1 MTRFNDGPNISPAQ
15 IAQAANQFRTRSS
28 PAAMF
33 PISPRE
39 QQYGFL
45 FEDLQDDPANL
56 LIPDENTAKNLIQLG
71 QAMVDPNPIDPV
83 FDSKIPSA
91 YTYLGQLIDHD
102 VTRQAF
108 TNPPVLNETTLPLS
122 LAEIRSIP
130 NARSAGLDLD
140 CIYGPAIEQGASYE
154 PPRDP
159 QNNEK
164 LKLERMAGLPATP
177 ELPRE
182 TNAPHPALIGD
193 RRNDE
198 NLMVS
203 QLHLAFMLAHNKL
216 VDQGATFETAR
227 QTLRRH
233 YQWMVVND
241 YLFKIA
247 DPQIVNDILD
257 GKLDQFDPPDDNSFM
272 PLEFSVAAF
281 RFGHTMIRDRYNY
294 NGLFERVQLFQL
306 FLPGFLVEYHHVP
319 LDWKIDWTRFVD
331 GRNMA
336 RRFDTT
342 LAQGLTRLDDG
353 QGKPLPFGLAAV
365 DLLKAFLLRVPTG
378 EAVARKLGEP
388 QLSRGDILKQISK
401 EQAEAL
407 SLASF
412 ADRTPLWF
420 YILAE
425 AQLSN
430 TGHLGRVGSRIVA
443 SVIIGLVRKSKD
455 SYLRIK
461 DWTPTLGTKSQFDLP
476 DLFHFAGLLRNDE

>member
-1 MTRFNDGPNISPAQ
+1 MTRFIDGPNISPAE
-15 IAQAANQFRTRSS
+15 IAQAANQFRAASS
-28 PAAMF
+28 PAAIF
-33 PISPRE
+33 PITPRE
-39 QQYGFL
+39 QHYGFL
-45 FEDLQDDPANL
+45 FEDLQGDPANL
-56 LIPDENTAKNLIQLG
+56 LIPDTNTAKNLILLG
-71 QAMVDPNPIDPV
+71 QSMVDPDPLDPAL
-83 FDSKIPSA
+83 DSKIPSA

-122 LAEIRSIP
+122 LDEIRSVP

-140 CIYGPAIEQGASYE
+140 CIYGPAIEQGTSFE
-154 PPRDP
+154 VPRDP

-164 LKLERMAGLPATP
+164 LKLERMAGLPPTP

-182 TNAPHPALIGD
+182 TASPHPALIGD
-193 RRNDE
+193 RRDDE

-216 VDQGATFETAR
+216 VDQNATFETAR

-247 DPQIVNDILD
+247 DPAIVKDVLD
-257 GKLDQFDPPDDNSFM
+257 GRLEQFDPPDDDNFM

-281 RFGHTMIRDRYNY
+281 RFGHSMIRDRYNY
-294 NGLFERVQLFQL
+294 NGLFERVLLFQL
-306 FLPGFLVEYHHVP
+306 FLPGFLVDYNHIP
-319 LDWKIDWTRFVD
+319 LDWKIDWTRFVN

-342 LAQGLTRLDDG
+342 LAQGLNRLDNG
-353 QGKPLPFGLAAV
+353 AGNLGLAAV
-365 DLLKAFLLRVPTG
+365 DLLKGFLLRVPTG
-378 EAVARKLGEP
+378 EAVARRLRVTEVP
-388 QLSRGDILKQISK
+388 RDEVLKVISK

-407 SLASF
+407 SKDSF
-412 ADRTPLWF
+412 TGRTPLWF

-425 AQLSN
+425 AQLSG
-430 TGHLGRVGSRIVA
+430 TGRLGPVGSRIVA

-461 DWTPTLGTKSQFDLP
+461 DWTPTLGTQSRFDLP
-476 DLFHFAGLLRNDE
+476 DLFQFVDLLRNDE

>member
-1 MTRFNDGPNISPAQ
+1 MTRFTDGPNISPAQ
-15 IAQAANQFRTRSS
+15 IAQAASQFRAASS
-28 PAAMF
+28 PAAIF
-33 PISPRE
+33 PITPRE
-39 QQYGFL
+39 QHYGFL
-45 FEDLQDDPANL
+45 FDDLQMDPANL
-56 LIPDENTAKNLIQLG
+56 LIPDKNSAQNLITLG
-71 QAMVDPNPIDPV
+71 QTMVDPDPV
-83 FDSKIPSA
+83 DTALDSQVPSA

-108 TNPPVLNETTLPLS
+108 TNPPIPDVTSLPLS
-122 LAEIRSIP
+122 LDEIRSIP

-154 PPRDP
+154 VPRDP
-159 QNNEK
+159 QNKK
-164 LKLERMAGLPATP
+164 LKLERMAGLPPTP

-182 TNAPHPALIGD
+182 PNTPHPPLIGD

-198 NLMVS
+198 NLMIS

-216 VDQGATFETAR
+216 VDQNATFETAR

-247 DPQIVNDILD
+247 DPTIVNAVLE
-257 GKLDQFDPPDDNSFM
+257 GKLDQFDPPDDDTFM

-306 FLPGFLVEYHHVP
+306 FLPGFLVDYNHIP
-319 LDWKIDWTRFVD
+319 LDWKIDWTRFID

-342 LAQGLTRLDDG
+342 LAQGLSRLDNG
-353 QGKPLPFGLAAV
+353 GGKPLGLATI
-365 DLLKAFLLRVPTG
+365 DLLKAFILRLPTG
-378 EAVARKLGEP
+378 EAVARRLGEP
-388 QLSRGDILKQISK
+388 ELSRNDLLKAVSK
-401 EQAEAL
+401 DQAKAL
-407 SLASF
+407 SKDSF
-412 ADRTPLWF
+412 AGRTPLWF

-425 AQLSN
+425 AQLWG
-430 TGHLGRVGSRIVA
+430 TGRLGPVGSRIVA
-443 SVIIGLVRKSKD
+443 SVTIGLVRKSKD

-461 DWTPTLGTKSQFDLP
+461 DWSPTLGTKSRFDLP
-476 DLFHFAGLLRNDE
+476 DLFQFAGLLPNNE

>member
-1 MTRFNDGPNISPAQ
+1 MTRFADGPNISPAQ
-15 IAQAANQFRTRSS
+15 IAQAATQFRAASS
-28 PAAMF
+28 PASVF
-33 PISPRE
+33 PVKPRE
-39 QQYGFL
+39 QRYGFL
-45 FEDLQDDPANL
+45 FEDLQSNPANL
-56 LIPDENTAKNLIQLG
+56 LIADANTAKNLIELG
-71 QAMVDPNPIDPV
+71 QSMVDSNPSDPAL
-83 FDSKIPSA
+83 DSKIPSA

-102 VTRQAF
+102 MTRQAF

-122 LAEIRSIP
+122 LPDITSIP

-140 CIYGPAIEQGASYE
+140 CIYGPAIEQGTSYE
-154 PPRDP
+154 VPRDP

-164 LKLERMAGLPATP
+164 LRLERMAGLPATP

-182 TNAPHPALIGD
+182 RNTPHPALIGD
-193 RRNDE
+193 RRDDE

-216 VDQGATFETAR
+216 VDQNATFETAR

-247 DPQIVNDILD
+247 DPVIVNAVLD
-257 GKLDQFDPPDDNSFM
+257 GTLDQFDPPDDDSFL

-294 NGLFERVQLFQL
+294 NRLFERVLLFQL
-306 FLPGFLVEYHHVP
+306 FLPGFLVDYHHIP

-342 LAQGLTRLDDG
+342 LAQGLFRLDG
-353 QGKPLPFGLAAV
+353 EKLGLASI
-365 DLLKAFLLRVPTG
+365 DLLKGFLLRLPTG
-378 EAVARKLGEP
+378 EAVARRLGEP
-388 QLSRGDILKQISK
+388 QLSRDAVLKVIST
-401 EQAEAL
+401 EQAAAL
-407 SLASF
+407 SKDSF
-412 ADRTPLWF
+412 AGRTPLWF

-425 AQLSN
+425 AQLSG
-430 TGHLGRVGSRIVA
+430 TGRLGRVGSRLVA
-443 SVIIGLVRKSKD
+443 SVIIGLIRKSKD

-461 DWTPTLGTKSQFDLP
+461 GWTPTLGTNSRFDLP
-476 DLFHFAGLLRNDE
+476 DLFQFTGLVRNDE

>member
-1 MTRFNDGPNISPAQ
+1 MTRFTDGPNISPAQ
-15 IAQAANQFRTRSS
+15 IAQAAVQFRAASS
-28 PAAMF
+28 AAAMF
-33 PISPRE
+33 PITPIE
-39 QQYGFL
+39 QHYGFL
-45 FEDLQDDPANL
+45 FDDLQDDPANL
-56 LIPDENTAKNLIQLG
+56 LIPDKKTAQNLITLG
-71 QAMVDPNPIDPV
+71 QSMVDPDPLDATL
-83 FDSKIPSA
+83 DSKVPSA

-108 TNPPVLNETTLPLS
+108 TNPPVPDETSLPLS
-122 LAEIRSIP
+122 LAEIRSTP

-140 CIYGPAIEQGASYE
+140 CIYGPAVEQGTSFE
-154 PPRDP
+154 VPRDP
-159 QNNEK
+159 KNNEK
-164 LKLERMAGLPATP
+164 LKLERMAGLPPTP

-182 TNAPHPALIGD
+182 TNAPHPPFIGD

-216 VDQGATFETAR
+216 VDQNATFETAR

-247 DPQIVNDILD
+247 DPAIVNAVLN
-257 GKLDQFDPPDDNSFM
+257 GKLEQFDPPDDDVFM

-294 NGLFERVQLFQL
+294 NGLFDRVLLFQL
-306 FLPGFLVEYHHVP
+306 FLPGVLTEYHHIP
-319 LDWKIDWTRFVD
+319 LDWKIDWKRFVD

-342 LAQGLTRLDDG
+342 LAQGLSRIDNG
-353 QGKPLPFGLAAV
+353 GGKPLGLAAI
-365 DLLKAFLLRVPTG
+365 DLLKGFILRLPTG
-378 EAVARKLGEP
+378 EAVARRLGEP
-388 QLSRGDILKQISK
+388 ELSRDEVLKAVSE

-407 SLASF
+407 SKDSF
-412 ADRTPLWF
+412 TGRTPLWF

-425 AQLSN
+425 AQLS
-430 TGHLGRVGSRIVA
+430 GGGRLGPVGSRIVA

-461 DWTPTLGTKSQFDLP
+461 DWSPTLGTQSRFDVT
-476 DLFHFAGLLRNDE
+476 DLFQFAGLLRNDE